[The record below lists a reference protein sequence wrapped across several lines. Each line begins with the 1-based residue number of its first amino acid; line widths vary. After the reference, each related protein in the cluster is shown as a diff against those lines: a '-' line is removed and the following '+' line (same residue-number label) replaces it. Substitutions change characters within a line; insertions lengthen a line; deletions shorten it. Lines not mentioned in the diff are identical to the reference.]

1 MKAEAEALTALEA
14 AVSNALSAATEG
26 GDYTRAPEP
35 SDEPG
40 SPYVKHIAASLLAA
54 GVGFPDA
61 DPHPVRTIE
70 VSHQHDTDT
79 CEACNGILQMGRDE
93 GEADAR
99 PDTATLEWLVDCAIR
114 HENITASRGAEI
126 LGISVREMAI
136 GVRERDTR

>member
-1 MKAEAEALTALEA
+1 MTPTEALAALET

-61 DPHPVRTIE
+61 D
-70 VSHQHDTDT
+70 
-79 CEACNGILQMGRDE
+79 
-93 GEADAR
+93 AR

-114 HENITASRGAEI
+114 HEHITASRGAEI
-126 LGISVREMAI
+126 LGISLREMAI
-136 GVRERDTR
+136 GGREREGGHYAKAEG